1 MCASVSLF
9 DCRQVG
15 VALAEGIHLFP
26 FRTEKLSPP
35 APMVLPGKPGG
46 RVGRRPF
53 LSKAPESSSGAF
65 AFPLR
70 IGCLPALGHD
80 PEDPVPRR
88 PPGWIRAWFLEPVAG
103 PNPLAHNA
111 VDRWA
116 QRPALR
122 HEGCHLSGWK
132 TLGD

>member
-53 LSKAPESSSGAF
+53 FLRGPGTSSGPHVFGGSPEPAHR
-65 AFPLR
+65 LR
-70 IGCLPALGHD
+70 PGAAPPPPALPSPGHAPWRAAY
-80 PEDPVPRR
+80 PEVHL
-88 PPGWIRAWFLEPVAG
+88 PGTS
-103 PNPLAHNA
+103 PLARFYA
-111 VDRWA
+111 
-116 QRPALR
+116 
-122 HEGCHLSGWK
+122 
-132 TLGD
+132 